1 VSCSSKIQIHKNI
14 SVGKSEL
21 TFLIALSVDN
31 KRLDH
36 TKSNEIKSDPI
47 KFIS

>member
-1 VSCSSKIQIHKNI
+1 MGKHSVS
-14 SVGKSEL
+14 
-21 TFLIALSVDN
+21 FLIALPVDG
-31 KRLDH
+31 KSLDH